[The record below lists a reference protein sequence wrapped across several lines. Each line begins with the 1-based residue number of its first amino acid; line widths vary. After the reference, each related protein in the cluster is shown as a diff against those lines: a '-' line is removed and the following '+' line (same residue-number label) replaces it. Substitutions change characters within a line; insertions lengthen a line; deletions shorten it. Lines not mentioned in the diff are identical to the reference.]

1 MKAYI
6 IILVIWFIGVG
17 MLMSWSLIRSV
28 NLYSYSKKKSLKRF
42 RKELKPG
49 DHVLIN
55 GDEYIVKV
63 IAKNIGMVSLE
74 NVKTRSVM
82 GEDIENVY
90 PIEK

>member
-1 MKAYI
+1 MNALSI
-6 IILVIWFIGVG
+6 IGGIFVLICIFCFSWVIL
-17 MLMSWSLIRSV
+17 RSS
-28 NLYSYSKKKSLKRF
+28 SYTEKRNIKRF
-42 RKELKPG
+42 RDELKPG

-55 GDEYIVKV
+55 GYEYIVKV
-63 IAKNIGMVSLE
+63 IAKNIGMVSIE